1 MLGVGGDGEH
11 GLGAGLEQQ
20 IVDHPLVLIGDVGD
34 RLWQGED
41 QVEVADRQ
49 ELGLVFGEPGSGGSP
64 LALRTVPISAA
75 VERDHT
81 MIAVLASYHVAS
93 ERRGAAALD
102 RAHHLELA
110 EAQMAGMG
118 GAPCGAVVA
127 EDICDLQPWARHRCD
142 GLRWL
147 R

>member
-1 MLGVGGDGEH
+1 MS
-11 GLGAGLEQQ
+11 A
-20 IVDHPLVLIGDVGD
+20 IGFG
-34 RLWQGED
+34 QGED

-49 ELGLVFGEPGSGGSP
+49 ELGLAFGKPGSGGSP

-81 MIAVLASYHVAS
+81 MIAVLAGCHVAS

-102 RAHHLELA
+102 GIHHLELA
-110 EAQMAGMG
+110 EAQMAGVG
-118 GAPCGAVVA
+118 GAPGSAVVA
-127 EDICDLQPWARHRCD
+127 EDIRDLQPWTRHRCD

-147 R
+147 G